1 MKKQL
6 EAFVSPLTAFS
17 IINYERGEVLSL
29 SPSLYQ
35 RLLPAENYLVIDS
48 WGAGVAGGRLSAST
62 RVNEHGRRVS
72 YNSAP
77 FTLSIKGA
85 STQCVFNI
93 SQHGGQVF
101 YTSTTPHGTVYPRAV
116 LYNDV
121 IGGVA
126 LMVKEPAEIARK
138 KNVKNPTKSHGR
150 SYLSEDG
157 CKTKGVASVTAS
169 SSIVIPDTEKFSFLT
184 NANMYFSGTLYEV
197 MDGVLVRVHDRI
209 IDDAGSWGGWGGDC
223 ALTDD
228 ENNLYPDGISMLM
241 IDDGFSE
248 GKATIEFNHNPLD
261 KTVTITVLSHTSKV
275 CDLRDL
281 TEVGEPFPYTIC
293 FAL

>member
-1 MKKQL
+1 
-6 EAFVSPLTAFS
+6 
-17 IINYERGEVLSL
+17 
-29 SPSLYQ
+29 
-35 RLLPAENYLVIDS
+35 
-48 WGAGVAGGRLSAST
+48 
-62 RVNEHGRRVS
+62 
-72 YNSAP
+72 
-77 FTLSIKGA
+77 
-85 STQCVFNI
+85 
-93 SQHGGQVF
+93 
-101 YTSTTPHGTVYPRAV
+101 
-116 LYNDV
+116 
-121 IGGVA
+121 
-126 LMVKEPAEIARK
+126 MVKEPAEIARK